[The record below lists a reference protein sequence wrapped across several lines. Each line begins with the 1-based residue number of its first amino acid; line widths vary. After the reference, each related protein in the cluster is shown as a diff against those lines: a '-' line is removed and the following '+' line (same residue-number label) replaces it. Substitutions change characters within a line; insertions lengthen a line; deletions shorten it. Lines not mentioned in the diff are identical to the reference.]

1 MRKAQVRSA
10 DETPRPGPATVWL
23 SLTDA
28 LGMADAALNYYELA
42 PGDSFAFGF
51 HTHEG
56 QEEVFYVE
64 SGVVTFR
71 TEDGDVAVGAG
82 EAIRFGPGEYQRGVN
97 EGEDRV
103 TALALGA
110 PQAAGATDIRRHCEA
125 CGEATPQEIESS
137 DGGAAL
143 VTRCE
148 CCGEI
153 TQRFD

>member
-1 MRKAQVRSA
+1 MRKVQVRPVDGA
-10 DETPRPGPATVWL
+10 ARPGPAAVRV

-51 HTHEG
+51 HAHED

-71 TEDGDVAVGAG
+71 TDGDDVEVGAG
-82 EAIRFGPGEYQRGVN
+82 EAVRFAPGEYQRGVN
-97 EGEDRV
+97 EGEERV

-110 PQAAGATDIRRHCEA
+110 PREAGATDIRRHCEA
-125 CGEATPQEIESS
+125 CDEATAQTIESS
-137 DGGAAL
+137 GSGETL
-143 VTRCE
+143 VTHCE
-148 CCGEI
+148 RCGEV
-153 TQRFD
+153 TGRFD